1 MQWLHALQRG
11 SSAFGEPREFGCY
24 LVVDPNN
31 PASVSSALRY
41 WGCAIQ
47 AGAQV
52 SGAFGTASPHSDVE
66 SEEIVKNFSPLPF
79 ALCPHVPMGFLPDWN
94 AIISSNPS
102 EDARNLLSAPASS
115 SSNVMEPVKFDPS
128 KKSVSLLMP
137 GFGKSEIKLY
147 QVSLYLSMFSPIKL
161 YKVDAILRMINYSST
176 LL

>member
-1 MQWLHALQRG
+1 M
-11 SSAFGEPREFGCY
+11 
-24 LVVDPNN
+24 
-31 PASVSSALRY
+31 
-41 WGCAIQ
+41 
-47 AGAQV
+47 
-52 SGAFGTASPHSDVE
+52 ASPHSDVE
-66 SEEIVKNFSPLPF
+66 SDEIVKNFSPLPF
-79 ALCPHVPMGFLPDWN
+79 ALCPHFLMGFLLDWN

-102 EDARNLLSAPASS
+102 ENARDLLSAPASS
-115 SSNVMEPVKFDPS
+115 NNSSNVMEPVKFDPS